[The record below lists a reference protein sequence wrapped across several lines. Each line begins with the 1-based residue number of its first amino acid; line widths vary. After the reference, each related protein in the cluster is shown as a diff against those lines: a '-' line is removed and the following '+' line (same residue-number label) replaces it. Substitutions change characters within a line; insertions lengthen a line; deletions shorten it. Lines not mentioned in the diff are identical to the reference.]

1 MPKERKAKKSVRFQE
16 SSTDQV
22 CEDSLP
28 TKDEDQKEEEY
39 DDEYD
44 DEEEGSQS
52 KEEGEN
58 SSV

>member
-1 MPKERKAKKSVRFQE
+1 MAKERKAKKSVRFQE

-44 DEEEGSQS
+44 EEEGSLS
-52 KEEGEN
+52 KEDGEN

>member
-22 CEDSLP
+22 YQGSLP
-28 TKDEDQKEEEY
+28 AKDEDQKEEEY

-44 DEEEGSQS
+44 EEEGSQS
-52 KEEGEN
+52 KEEGDN

>member
-1 MPKERKAKKSVRFQE
+1 VPKERKAKKSVRFKE

-22 CEDSLP
+22 REDSLP
-28 TKDEDQKEEEY
+28 SKDEDQKEEEY
-39 DDEYD
+39 EDEY

-52 KEEGEN
+52 KEDCDN